1 MDAIEKF
8 ERFTDEKGLRR
19 TSQRRRIVE
28 VFLATERH
36 LSSQELSEIVR
47 KKHVTI
53 GFATVARTLKLMT
66 EAGLCREVEFG
77 DGIKRYE
84 HNYGHQ
90 HHDHLICLE
99 CRRFVEIYSPALERL
114 QADLV
119 NHHGF
124 EAKFHRL
131 EIFGICEKC
140 CANRRKTR

>member
-8 ERFTDEKGLRR
+8 EQFTDQKGLRR
-19 TSQRRRIVE
+19 TSQRRQIVE

-36 LSSQELSEIVR
+36 LSAQELFEIVR
-47 KKHVTI
+47 KKHANI
-53 GFATVARTLKLMT
+53 GSATVARTLKLIT
-66 EAGLCREVEFG
+66 ESGLCREVEFG

-90 HHDHLICLE
+90 HHDHLICIE

-119 NHHGF
+119 RQHGF

-140 CANRRKTR
+140 RKTQRKTK

>member
-8 ERFTDEKGLRR
+8 ERFTDQKGLRH
-19 TSQRRRIVE
+19 TNQRRQIVD

-36 LSSQELSEIVR
+36 LGAQELFEVVH
-47 KKHVTI
+47 KKHANI
-53 GFATVARTLKLMT
+53 GSATVARTLKLMT

-84 HNYGHQ
+84 HSYGHQ

-114 QADLV
+114 QTDLV
-119 NHHGF
+119 CQHGF

-131 EIFGICEKC
+131 EIFGACEKC
-140 CANRRKTR
+140 RKTPRKTK